1 MSSQKFH
8 EKGSALFSIGL
19 NFSEIVYFSY
29 KRFCG
34 EKDSV
39 QSTGGGHNSF
49 HSDYICTFIK
59 RTPDAFKCK

>member
-39 QSTGGGHNSF
+39 QSTGGGIIPF
-49 HSDYICTFIK
+49 TVIICTFIK